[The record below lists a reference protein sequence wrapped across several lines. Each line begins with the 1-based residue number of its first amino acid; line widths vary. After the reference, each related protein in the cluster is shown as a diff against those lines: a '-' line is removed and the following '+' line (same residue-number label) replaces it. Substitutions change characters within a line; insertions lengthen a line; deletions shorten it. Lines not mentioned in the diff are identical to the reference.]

1 MATKPKKLL
10 ASASAA
16 VSLKAKSVDVRLLQ
30 RGQQLERKG
39 VVGPVLVNDRCD
51 FMLHEH
57 AHRFTT
63 ASSSA
68 FSVPA
73 SSQKSLFGT
82 VSGFGWA
89 MPACTVDTS
98 VLLHTD
104 ARCEGFLGSINLIAR
119 LFFGR
124 YLTFLR
130 PPGSQRRGMASPVQ
144 RCNRALGYRHF

>member
-1 MATKPKKLL
+1 MIGATLRSMN
-10 ASASAA
+10 A
-16 VSLKAKSVDVRLLQ
+16 RT
-30 RGQQLERKG
+30 
-39 VVGPVLVNDRCD
+39 C
-51 FMLHEH
+51 
-57 AHRFTT
+57 FTT

-68 FSVPA
+68 FKVPA

-82 VSGFGWA
+82 GSGFGWA
-89 MPACTVDTS
+89 IPACTVDTS
-98 VLLHTD
+98 VLLHTG

-124 YLTFLR
+124 YLTFLH